1 METEIDD
8 FLYKR
13 YRIVEKYDISEK
25 NESDFIYK
33 KSNPTILED
42 STLKDKNKVKSTLY
56 RLIFTNQE
64 SESKYFRATIK
75 KRDLS
80 NILRINCFLPQY
92 IFDKIES
99 HDMTNF
105 YNIVRIR
112 SDLPFLKRD
121 DASISIDFKD
131 DIQL

>member
-1 METEIDD
+1 MFRF
-8 FLYKR
+8 FLSIKS
-13 YRIVEKYDISEK
+13 KHNNKD
-25 NESDFIYK
+25 NFIYK
-33 KSNPTILED
+33 KNYPTILED

-56 RLIFTNQE
+56 RLIFTNEE
-64 SESKYFRATIK
+64 SDRKYFRATIK
-75 KRDLS
+75 KRDLD

-112 SDLPFLKRD
+112 SDLSFLKRD
-121 DASISIDFKD
+121 DGSISIDFNNE
-131 DIQL
+131 IQL